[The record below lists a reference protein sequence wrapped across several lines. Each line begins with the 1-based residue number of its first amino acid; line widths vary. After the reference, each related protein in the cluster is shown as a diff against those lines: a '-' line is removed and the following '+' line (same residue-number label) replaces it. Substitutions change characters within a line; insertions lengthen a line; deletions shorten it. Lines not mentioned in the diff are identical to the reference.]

1 MSEVYIVVGLSGVG
15 KSSVIEY
22 ALSKKPEVVR
32 VNFGDAVLDEAMK
45 MNLVKSRD
53 ELRLLDAEVQRDL
66 QLRAARRIGNM
77 EGKIVVDTHMT
88 IPGPDGYLP
97 GLPMDVLQELKP
109 KKIIIIW
116 AKPHE
121 VLKRRL
127 LDKTRTRVDE
137 DMDEIGE
144 HMDFDRAAS
153 MAIAVHLGIPV
164 KPIENDIVER
174 AGQELAEALD

>member
-15 KSSVIEY
+15 KSSVIGY
-22 ALSKKPEVVR
+22 ALSKRPEVTR
-32 VNFGDAVLDEAMK
+32 VNFGDAVLEEALN
-45 MNLVKSRD
+45 MNLVKTRD
-53 ELRLLDAEVQRDL
+53 QLRLLEAAVQRDL
-66 QLRAARRIGNM
+66 QLRAARRIGSM

-97 GLPMDVLQELKP
+97 GLPMDVLEELKP
-109 KKIIIIW
+109 RKIIIVW

-144 HMDFDRAAS
+144 HMDFDRAAA
-153 MAIAVHLGIPV
+153 MAIAVQLGIPV
-164 KPIENDIVER
+164 KPIENDLVER
-174 AGQELAEALD
+174 AGEELAASLG